1 MQQQKQEQEVINKMT
16 TDTDDKT
23 EEVKEIEKDLDLK
36 KEFAKQIKSRDE
48 LIAYQGEEIQAKN
61 KLLEELQDAVKKSS
75 FVSANNIPD
84 EKVQQVLIEN
94 TKLKILLGVKTKK
107 VNVER
112 AGEYVIYSDPVSK
125 LLELRDGDPRTV

>member
-1 MQQQKQEQEVINKMT
+1 MQDTNKMT
-16 TDTDDKT
+16 TDTDKT
-23 EEVKEIEKDLDLK
+23 SAEEVKEIEKDLDLK